1 MAFLYRSLW
10 IVMRVQASCEQ
21 SQSFE
26 NEYFCTMLLVIASV
40 EQCHGI
46 CHRNTALKSINKAFL
61 TCWRKKKKKKQD
73 TNISYLELHMFRAGS
88 SGGSSG
94 SLCFAELLQRCCRS
108 SAPCPELALRGATS
122 QQEQAKCIPAPS
134 SRIAECSH
142 PNQSWFCLCNIL
154 HLCVH

>member
-61 TCWRKKKKKKQD
+61 TCWRKKKKARHKYF
-73 TNISYLELHMFRAGS
+73 IFRIAYGQSRQLWRQLGLSVLCRAAAALLPQFSPVPRASAHTASTEGS
-88 SGGSSG
+88 HLSARTGKMHPCSQ
-94 SLCFAELLQRCCRS
+94 LTDCRVLTS
-108 SAPCPELALRGATS
+108 EPELVLS
-122 QQEQAKCIPAPS
+122 
-134 SRIAECSH
+134 
-142 PNQSWFCLCNIL
+142 
-154 HLCVH
+154 V